1 MALNSTDDSLN
12 ISAARTINQPA
23 AIIIDSTH
31 LYYLHSSD
39 SPGMVLVNLVFD
51 GKEYGGWR
59 RAIIIALSV
68 KNKFGFID
76 GTFYQSDVT
85 STDFKHWN
93 RCNDMVISWILNSL
107 SKDIAESVLYS
118 KTANGIWKELEV
130 RFGQCNGAQLYQL
143 QKELSDIVQGTS
155 DIAGYYTK
163 VKRI

>member
-1 MALNSTDDSLN
+1 MAPNSIDDSSN

-31 LYYLHSSD
+31 LNYLHSSD
-39 SPGMVLVNLVFD
+39 SSRMVLVNSVFD
-51 GKEYGGWR
+51 GKGYGGWC
-59 RAIIIALSV
+59 RAIIIAFSA
-68 KNKFGFID
+68 KNKLGFID
-76 GTFYQSDVT
+76 GTFYQPDAT

-118 KTANGIWKELEV
+118 KIANEIWKELEV

-155 DIAGYYTK
+155 DIAGYYT
-163 VKRI
+163 